1 MLRKKITAQAKRWT
15 VSLLACMFML
25 SSACRSPDRSRT
37 AAESH
42 IATIDRM
49 EILDIISQYSHT
61 WDDRN
66 ANSWAD
72 LFVDSAEWKF
82 HADGAPKRAIK
93 TKQRLLKF
101 AREQLR
107 AFTEQGIQTRHHQT
121 NSLFSRNPDGSIHA
135 KTVFSVVWQKT
146 GEAAPNLV
154 HSGVYRDVFVKTPAG
169 WKFQRREIHVDHN

>member
-15 VSLLACMFML
+15 VSLLTCMFML

-93 TKQRLLKF
+93 TKSRDSSNSPVNNSGRSPSKGFKHAITRPTHCSHETRMARFMPRRCSLLFGRKPEKRLPIWF
-101 AREQLR
+101 
-107 AFTEQGIQTRHHQT
+107 IQACIGTY
-121 NSLFSRNPDGSIHA
+121 L
-135 KTVFSVVWQKT
+135 
-146 GEAAPNLV
+146 
-154 HSGVYRDVFVKTPAG
+154 
-169 WKFQRREIHVDHN
+169 